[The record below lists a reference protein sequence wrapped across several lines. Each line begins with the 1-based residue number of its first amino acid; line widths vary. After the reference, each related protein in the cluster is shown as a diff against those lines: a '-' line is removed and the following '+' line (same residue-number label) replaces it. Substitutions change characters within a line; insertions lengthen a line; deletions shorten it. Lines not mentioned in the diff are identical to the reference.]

1 MNKTTVLFSAL
12 ILGAVIFV
20 SIGLGKYPLSLSEI
34 SMFFFY
40 KLSGVSYLPEEKLK
54 LIENLIISIRLPRII
69 VAAMTGAALSTS
81 GAAYQAMFVNPLVS
95 PGLLG
100 VLSGSSFGAALGML
114 FFESWYSIQISTFT
128 GGFAAVLMAMFIA
141 RIHKSGSSIMLVLG
155 GIISGA
161 LFSALVS
168 MVKYV
173 ADPFSQLPAI
183 VYWLMGNMSMS
194 DSGTIVRAGIPL
206 CAGVLVIVLMS
217 RHLNVLSMGDEE
229 AKTLGINVAKVR
241 MIVILCA
248 TLSSSLSVVLAGQI
262 GWVGLLVPHMVR
274 MITGPDNETLVPVT
288 ALAGAAYLVI
298 IDDISRLAFAYEI
311 PPGILTALMGIPC
324 FALVLGNARKGW
336 KS

>member
-34 SMFFFY
+34 SMFVFY

-114 FFESWYSIQISTFT
+114 FFENWYSIQISTFT

-141 RIHKSGSSIMLVLG
+141 RIHKSGSGIMLVLG

-206 CAGVLVIVLMS
+206 CAGILVIVLMS

-229 AKTLGINVAKVR
+229 AKALGINVAKVR

-262 GWVGLLVPHMVR
+262 GWVGLLVPHIVR
-274 MITGPDNETLVPVT
+274 MITGPANETLVPVT